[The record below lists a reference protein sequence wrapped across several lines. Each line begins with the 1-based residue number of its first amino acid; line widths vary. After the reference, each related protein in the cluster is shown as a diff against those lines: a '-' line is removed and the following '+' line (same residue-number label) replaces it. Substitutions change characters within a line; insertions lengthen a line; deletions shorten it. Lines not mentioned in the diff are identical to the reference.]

1 MQYEYEAKQVR
12 GVFFYSICKRNLLTS
27 VSSPETSKKCSDCCW
42 LINTVNEMLIN
53 HQQFSL
59 TITWIDHID

>member
-1 MQYEYEAKQVR
+1 MEYEYEAKQAR
-12 GVFFYSICKRNLLTS
+12 GFLQHLQKNPLTC
-27 VSSPETSKKCSDCCW
+27 VSSPKTSQKCSDCCW
-42 LINTVNEMLIN
+42 LGNTVNKMLIN